1 MKSKYIGIGAIAVL
15 IGAVALSRYT
25 QSQQN
30 IPPNAVIIQNFTI
43 SSNNLTVKT
52 GRHLHG

>member
-1 MKSKYIGIGAIAVL
+1 MKSKYTGIGAIAML
-15 IGAVALSRYT
+15 IGVVALSRYT

-30 IPPNAVIIQNFTI
+30 IPPNTVMIQNFAF